1 MIFFALCR
9 KLSVWYFKQ
18 GCDRFLAQP
27 FQFVTRLT
35 SVSYGL
41 VNNLVKAFLNEPQ
54 IFDHCKKFVMSHLF
68 HFLICFI
75 NSVII
80 IIIITLHYCCTLYS
94 TLMKESVCIYL
105 PTFPFWGKKN
115 LRSAS
120 CFCVSVSHLNFLNN
134 IYEYCYKYC
143 AIEGIIFNFLQS
155 VMTTWPTR
163 EITGYGDTSDA

>member
-1 MIFFALCR
+1 MQVEFAALRLDHVLEIRIQYFDPRDICFDARYFVIFFALCR

-80 IIIITLHYCCTLYS
+80 IIITLHYCCTLYS

-105 PTFPFWGKKN
+105 PTFPF
-115 LRSAS
+115 
-120 CFCVSVSHLNFLNN
+120 
-134 IYEYCYKYC
+134 
-143 AIEGIIFNFLQS
+143 
-155 VMTTWPTR
+155 
-163 EITGYGDTSDA
+163 